1 MTRSI
6 PRAMPR
12 VLALALAAAAL
23 VGACAASEAPITTVP
38 PASVGPEQTVSPA
51 VALTRSD
58 LVRVL
63 GERSLNLVDAQVPF
77 RPAEAVTLTDAPRAV
92 YQVIL
97 PEDPDGGFIVVYEL
111 LDPPTATDAAR
122 EQATYLASG
131 PGRVQSA
138 LQTVDVIRVVGST
151 VVLYSWIPETSS
163 DPREPEIQAALET
176 LGLGIPIPS

>member
-1 MTRSI
+1 MR
-6 PRAMPR
+6 R

-23 VGACAASEAPITTVP
+23 VGACAASDEPIVTVP
-38 PASVGPEQTVSPA
+38 PASVGPERTVSPA

-151 VVLYSWIPETSS
+151 VVLYSWNPEESS
-163 DPREPEIQAALET
+163 DPREPEIQPALET

>member
-1 MTRSI
+1 MTRSTM
-6 PRAMPR
+6 PSTPR

-23 VGACAASEAPITTVP
+23 VGACAASDEPIVTVP
-38 PASVGPEQTVSPA
+38 PASVGPERTVSPA

-77 RPAEAVTLTDAPRAV
+77 RPAEAPTLTDAPRAV

-138 LQTVDVIRVVGST
+138 LQTVDIIRVVGST

-163 DPREPEIQAALET
+163 DPREPEIQPALET